1 MTLYDKKKKNQQSL
15 EGSIEDSN
23 ALNTEEIISILSKT
37 NNDFVKESEITLGIS
52 KLFKKK
58 NPKDLAKKSEKI
70 LNSEKII
77 TEKKNNVV
85 VDGDNKNI
93 EKKVKEEVKKEKTY
107 SENEVKNIAN
117 EVANKNYYK
126 GYDEGIKKI
135 KSELEQGD
143 KALALSLK
151 NLTDGLFLVSPEFT
165 NKINKNV
172 SLLISQAIREILGTE
187 IDHNP
192 KIFVDKV
199 TNLADTVS
207 NGLKNVV
214 VFLNHKDFESI
225 NKYLEQNE
233 IKLNISFEKD
243 EELNRG
249 DLILKSGTIEVK
261 EIMNNVKFSDIDKL
275 EILSNSSLPSN
286 DTKD

>member
-85 VDGDNKNI
+85 VDGDNKKI

-107 SENEVKNIAN
+107 SENEVKKIAN

-233 IKLNISFEKD
+233 IKLNISIEKD

>member
-1 MTLYDKKKKNQQSL
+1 MTLYDKKKENQQSV
-15 EGSIEDSN
+15 EGTIVDSN

-37 NNDFVKESEITLGIS
+37 NNVFVKESEISLGVS

-58 NPKDLAKKSEKI
+58 NLKDFAKNSGNHMDSEKNI
-70 LNSEKII
+70 SEKKENVIV
-77 TEKKNNVV
+77 EEDNN
-85 VDGDNKNI
+85 NI
-93 EKKVKEEVKKEKTY
+93 EKKVKEEARKEKNY
-107 SENEVKNIAN
+107 SENEVKKIAN

-151 NLTDGLFLVSPEFT
+151 NLTDGLFSVSPEFS
-165 NKINKNV
+165 NKINENV
-172 SLLISQAIREILGTE
+172 SLLISRAIREILGTE
-187 IDHNP
+187 IDRNA
-192 KIFVDKV
+192 KILIDKV
-199 TNLADTVS
+199 KNLADTVF
-207 NGLKNVV
+207 NELKNIV

-225 NKYLEQNE
+225 NKYLEQNK

-243 EELNRG
+243 EKLHRG

-261 EIMNNVKFSDIDKL
+261 EIVSNIKFSGIDKT
-275 EILSNSSLPSN
+275 EILTNSSLPSN
-286 DTKD
+286 DIKD

>member
-1 MTLYDKKKKNQQSL
+1 MTLYDKKKENQQSV
-15 EGSIEDSN
+15 EGTIVDSN

-37 NNDFVKESEITLGIS
+37 NNVFVKESEISLGVS

-58 NPKDLAKKSEKI
+58 NLKDFAKNSGNHMDSEKNI
-70 LNSEKII
+70 SEKKENVIV
-77 TEKKNNVV
+77 EEDNN
-85 VDGDNKNI
+85 NI
-93 EKKVKEEVKKEKTY
+93 EKKVKEEARKEKNY
-107 SENEVKNIAN
+107 SENEVKKIAN

-151 NLTDGLFLVSPEFT
+151 NLTDGLFSVSTEFS
-165 NKINKNV
+165 NKINENV
-172 SLLISQAIREILGTE
+172 SLLISRAIREILGTE
-187 IDHNP
+187 IDRNA
-192 KIFVDKV
+192 KILIDKV
-199 TNLADTVS
+199 KNLADTVF
-207 NGLKNVV
+207 NELKNIV

-225 NKYLEQNE
+225 NKYLEQNK

-243 EELNRG
+243 EKLHRG

-261 EIMNNVKFSDIDKL
+261 DIMSNIKFSGIDKT
-275 EILSNSSLPSN
+275 EILTNSSLPSN
-286 DTKD
+286 DIKD

>member
-107 SENEVKNIAN
+107 SESEVKKIAN

-275 EILSNSSLPSN
+275 EILSNSCLPSN

>member
-85 VDGDNKNI
+85 VDGYNKNI

-107 SENEVKNIAN
+107 SENEVKKIAN

-261 EIMNNVKFSDIDKL
+261 EIMSNVKFSDIDKL

>member
-1 MTLYDKKKKNQQSL
+1 MTLYDKQKKNQQSL

-37 NNDFVKESEITLGIS
+37 NNNFVKESEITLGIS

-58 NPKDLAKKSEKI
+58 PPKDLAKKSEKS

-77 TEKKNNVV
+77 SEKQENEIEN
-85 VDGDNKNI
+85 GDNKNI

-107 SENEVKNIAN
+107 SESEVKKIAN

-275 EILSNSSLPSN
+275 EILSNSCLPSN

>member
-107 SENEVKNIAN
+107 SENEVKKIAN

>member
-58 NPKDLAKKSEKI
+58 NPKDFAKKSENI

-77 TEKKNNVV
+77 SEKKENVIV
-85 VDGDNKNI
+85 NGDNKNI
-93 EKKVKEEVKKEKTY
+93 EKKSEEEVKKEKTY
-107 SENEVKNIAN
+107 TENEVKKIAN

-126 GYDEGIKKI
+126 GYDQGIKKI

-261 EIMNNVKFSDIDKL
+261 EIMSNVKFSDIDKL

>member
-37 NNDFVKESEITLGIS
+37 NNDFVKDSEITLGIS

-107 SENEVKNIAN
+107 SENEVKKIAN

>member
-107 SENEVKNIAN
+107 SENEVKKIAN

-192 KIFVDKV
+192 KILVDKV

-233 IKLNISFEKD
+233 IKLNISIEKD

>member
-1 MTLYDKKKKNQQSL
+1 M
-15 EGSIEDSN
+15 
-23 ALNTEEIISILSKT
+23 
-37 NNDFVKESEITLGIS
+37 
-52 KLFKKK
+52 
-58 NPKDLAKKSEKI
+58 
-70 LNSEKII
+70 NSEKII

-107 SENEVKNIAN
+107 SENEVKKIAN

>member
-107 SENEVKNIAN
+107 TENEVKKIAN

-199 TNLADTVS
+199 SNLADTVS

-261 EIMNNVKFSDIDKL
+261 EIMSNVKFSDIDKL

>member
-1 MTLYDKKKKNQQSL
+1 MTLYDKKKENQQSV
-15 EGSIEDSN
+15 EGTIVDSN

-37 NNDFVKESEITLGIS
+37 NNVFVKESEISLGVS

-58 NPKDLAKKSEKI
+58 NLKDFAKNSGNHMDSEKNI
-70 LNSEKII
+70 SEKKENVIV
-77 TEKKNNVV
+77 EEDNN
-85 VDGDNKNI
+85 NI
-93 EKKVKEEVKKEKTY
+93 EKKVKEEARKEKNY
-107 SENEVKNIAN
+107 SENEVKKIAN

-151 NLTDGLFLVSPEFT
+151 NLTDGLFSVSPEFS
-165 NKINKNV
+165 NKINENV
-172 SLLISQAIREILGTE
+172 SLLISRAIREILGTE
-187 IDHNP
+187 IDRNA
-192 KIFVDKV
+192 KILIDKV
-199 TNLADTVS
+199 KNLADTVF
-207 NGLKNVV
+207 NELKNIV

-225 NKYLEQNE
+225 NKYLEQNK

-243 EELNRG
+243 EKLHRG

-261 EIMNNVKFSDIDKL
+261 DIMSNIKFSGIDKT
-275 EILSNSSLPSN
+275 EILTNSSLPSN
-286 DTKD
+286 DIKD

>member
-107 SENEVKNIAN
+107 SENEVKKIAN

-261 EIMNNVKFSDIDKL
+261 EIMSNVKFSDIDKL

>member
-107 SENEVKNIAN
+107 SENEVKKIAN

-199 TNLADTVS
+199 NNLAETVS
-207 NGLKNVV
+207 NELRNVV

-225 NKYLEQNE
+225 NKYLEQNK

-249 DLILKSGTIEVK
+249 DLRLKSGTIEVK
-261 EIMNNVKFSDIDKL
+261 EIMSNVKFSDINKP
-275 EILSNSSLPSN
+275 EILTNTILPSN
-286 DTKD
+286 EIKY